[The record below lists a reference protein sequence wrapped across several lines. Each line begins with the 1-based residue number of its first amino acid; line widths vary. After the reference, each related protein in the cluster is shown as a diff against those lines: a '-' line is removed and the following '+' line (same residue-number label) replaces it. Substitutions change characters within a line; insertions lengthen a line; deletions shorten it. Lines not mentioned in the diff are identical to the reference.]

1 MKHRTLFLTVALAA
15 LAAGCSAGEESMDLE
30 AASEDSSPFEPN
42 SLRAFEISMKDGSV
56 AELLLDRADT
66 EMTLKNWT
74 GNADENP
81 YRVGSGAREVTVLAS
96 QGHAVQ
102 GLGGRA
108 KPGGITRLRLKQ
120 VRVASNG
127 TLGVGFW
134 GPYARAPSDPGGDGD
149 EATGN
154 HFVSNPELV
163 VGVGLTVSNGN
174 LRNVV
179 LAHRT
184 YNESTGCLDSVER
197 IDGSISPV
205 AERFW
210 GTQLLNNVLEDV
222 KLRTVVVG
230 VGAREHNDNV
240 ESITVF
246 TKTLRKT
253 GQQPCSD

>member
-1 MKHRTLFLTVALAA
+1 MTRLVYFATLAVAVS
-15 LAAGCSAGEESMDLE
+15 AAGCSGAEEGTE
-30 AASEDSSPFEPN
+30 ADARTADDSVFEAD
-42 SLRAFEISMKDGSV
+42 SLRAFEISMKDGLV
-56 AELLLDRADT
+56 TERLAEHLDPGI
-66 EMTLKNWT
+66 TLKNWT

-81 YRVGSGAREVTVLAS
+81 HTSGSGAIEVAVLAS

-108 KPGGITRLRLKQ
+108 KPTGITRLRLKQ
-120 VRVASNG
+120 VRVATDGSLG
-127 TLGVGFW
+127 TGFW
-134 GPYARAPSDPGGDGD
+134 GPYARHPSDPGGDGD
-149 EATGN
+149 EATGR

-163 VGVGLTVSNGN
+163 TGVGLTVSNGN

-184 YNESTGCLDSVER
+184 YSSSTGCLADVER
-197 IDGSISPV
+197 VDGSISPV

-210 GTQLLNNVLEDV
+210 GTQFLQNVLEDV

-253 GQQPCSD
+253 GQQPCD